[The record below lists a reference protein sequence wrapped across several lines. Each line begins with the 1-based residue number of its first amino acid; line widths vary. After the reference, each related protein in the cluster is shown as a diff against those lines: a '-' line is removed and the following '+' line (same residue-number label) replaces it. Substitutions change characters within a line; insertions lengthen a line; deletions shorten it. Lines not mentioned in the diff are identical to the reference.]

1 MTNLK
6 ESVNKKPELVFL
18 FKDDNLFIKNKVQT
32 ISEVDQPFFQ
42 MSQQIL
48 KEVKIIQNIHL
59 SPKEND
65 STSEKLFN

>member
-59 SPKEND
+59 SPK
-65 STSEKLFN
+65 